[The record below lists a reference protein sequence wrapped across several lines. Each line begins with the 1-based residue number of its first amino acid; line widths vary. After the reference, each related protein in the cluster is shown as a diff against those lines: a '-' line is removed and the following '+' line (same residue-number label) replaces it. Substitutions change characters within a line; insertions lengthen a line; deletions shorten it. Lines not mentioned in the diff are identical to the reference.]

1 MNLDGTWRASE
12 ADDDLRREGVGLD
25 HDDSEW
31 PTVAV
36 PGHWRSTPAFA
47 DSDGPL
53 LYRHRFEL
61 DALPEGRRQFI
72 TLDGVFYQ
80 ADVWLD
86 GAYLGDP
93 EGYFFPHTFE
103 ITPLSGLGS
112 EHVLAVEV
120 ACPPQRQ
127 RTAKRNITGVFQHWD
142 CADPSWNPGGL
153 WRPVRVHTTG
163 PVRIDRLR
171 VLCRDVN
178 DARAHLRLRAR
189 LDADEQ
195 RAAVVRTIVDGVEL
209 ASQEQP
215 LAQGS
220 NDVTWTVDID
230 EPRLWWP
237 WTLGEQALTTVTVE
251 VDVEG
256 APSDRREVRTGL
268 REVAVQNWVF
278 SINGE
283 RMFMKGACLA
293 PTQMAIGEATS
304 AAVRADIEAAREAG
318 LDLVRVLGHIGRPE
332 LYDAADELGVLVWQ
346 DFPLQWKYARTIR
359 KQAVRQAR
367 EAVDLLGH
375 HPSIITWC
383 AHNEPLPV
391 DGDRGEVVGDSA
403 AKHVLNQ
410 QLPTWNK
417 SVLDRWVK
425 RAFESADETRPVVA
439 HSGVV
444 PHLPQ
449 LDGTDSHLHFGWYYG
464 EEADLTGFAA
474 TMPRMVR
481 FVSELGARSLPQ
493 AAGFLHPE
501 RWPELD
507 WAELTERYG
516 YEPAPFE
523 RHVPPAPHP
532 TFESW
537 RTATQHYQATLLR
550 HQIETMRRLKYQP
563 TGGFT
568 LMMLNDA
575 APSISWSLLDHER
588 HPKLALQSV
597 VDACRPVIVIADQ
610 LPELLHP
617 GAALALDVH
626 VVNDLRRPLDAAE
639 CSATLRWPGSN
650 HTWRWQGDVAADGVA
665 RVGIVR
671 FVVPDA
677 PGELWLDLTIEH
689 DEQIAT
695 NRYVATVV
703 AARSTAPAA
712 QGPKP
717 RRRAPRQHWI
727 ARPADAACSTH
738 AVPPRWTTS
747 GPEVIHSLDS
757 VVGQRA
763 GCRRLDPSEARRRPT
778 VRSGRGI
785 CGS

>member
-1 MNLDGTWRASE
+1 MNLDGPWRASA
-12 ADDDLRREGVGLD
+12 ADDDLRRDAVGLD
-25 HDDSEW
+25 YDDSGW
-31 PTVAV
+31 ADVQV

-61 DALPEGRRQFI
+61 DALPAGHRQFV
-72 TLDGVFYQ
+72 TLEGTFYQ

-103 ITPLSGLGS
+103 ITGLSELGS

-120 ACPPQRQ
+120 ACAAQRD

-142 CADPSWNPGGL
+142 CADPSWNPGGI
-153 WRPVRVHTTG
+153 WRPVHVHTTG
-163 PVRIDRLR
+163 AVRIDRLR

-178 DARAHLRLRAR
+178 DARAHLRLRAK
-189 LDADEQ
+189 LDCAEQ
-195 RAAVVRTIVDGVEL
+195 QIALVRTLVDGVEVE
-209 ASQEQP
+209 ATEQP
-215 LAQGS
+215 LAQGI
-220 NDVTWTVDID
+220 NEVAWTIDVDD
-230 EPRLWWP
+230 PRLWWP
-237 WTLGEQALTTVTVE
+237 WSMGEQPLTEVVVEVE
-251 VDVEG
+251 VDGVV
-256 APSDRREVRTGL
+256 SDRREVRTGL

-278 SINGE
+278 SVNGE

-293 PTQMAIGEATS
+293 PTRMALGEATP
-304 AAVRADIEAAREAG
+304 AAVRADVEAAREAG
-318 LDLVRVLGHIGRPE
+318 LDLVRVLGHIGRRE
-332 LYDAADELGVLVWQ
+332 LYDAADELGMLVWQ

-391 DGDRGEVVGDSA
+391 DADRSEAIGASA

-410 QLPTWNK
+410 QLPSWNK

-439 HSGVV
+439 HSGVA

-449 LDGTDSHLHFGWYYG
+449 LDGTASHLHFGWYYG
-464 EEADLTGFAA
+464 DEADLAGFAA

-481 FVSELGARSLPQ
+481 FVSEFGARSVPSS
-493 AAGFLHPE
+493 AAFAHPE

-516 YEPAPFE
+516 YEPAMFE
-523 RHVPPAPHP
+523 RNVPPAPYP
-532 TFESW
+532 TFDSW
-537 RTATQHYQATLLR
+537 RQATQHHQSVLVR
-550 HQIETMRRLKYQP
+550 HQIETMRRLKYHP

-588 HPKLALQSV
+588 VPSWPT
-597 VDACRPVIVIADQ
+597 RPWSTPA
-610 LPELLHP
+610 
-617 GAALALDVH
+617 
-626 VVNDLRRPLDAAE
+626 
-639 CSATLRWPGSN
+639 
-650 HTWRWQGDVAADGVA
+650 
-665 RVGIVR
+665 VR
-671 FVVPDA
+671 
-677 PGELWLDLTIEH
+677 
-689 DEQIAT
+689 
-695 NRYVATVV
+695 
-703 AARSTAPAA
+703 
-712 QGPKP
+712 
-717 RRRAPRQHWI
+717 
-727 ARPADAACSTH
+727 
-738 AVPPRWTTS
+738 
-747 GPEVIHSLDS
+747 
-757 VVGQRA
+757 
-763 GCRRLDPSEARRRPT
+763 
-778 VRSGRGI
+778 
-785 CGS
+785 

>member
-1 MNLDGTWRASE
+1 MNLDGMWRARE
-12 ADDDLRREGVGLD
+12 ADDDLRREAVGLD
-25 HDDSEW
+25 HDDSDW
-31 PTVAV
+31 ASVAV
-36 PGHWRSTPAFA
+36 PGHWRSSAAFA

-61 DALPEGRRQFI
+61 DALPEGRRQFV

-103 ITPLSGLGS
+103 VTGLSRLGS

-120 ACPPQRQ
+120 ACAPQRQ

-153 WRPVRVHTTG
+153 WRSVWVHATG

-171 VLCRDVN
+171 VLCRDAN
-178 DARAHLRLRAR
+178 EARAHLRLHAR

-195 RAAVVRTIVDGVEL
+195 RTVIVRTLVDGVE
-209 ASQEQP
+209 AAAQETS

-220 NDVTWTVDID
+220 NEVAWTVDVD
-230 EPRLWWP
+230 DPRLWWP
-237 WTLGEQALTTVTVE
+237 WSMGDQPLTTITVE

-256 APSDRREVRTGL
+256 VRSDERAVRTGL
-268 REVAVQNWVF
+268 REVAVQNWVY

-283 RMFMKGACLA
+283 RMFLKGACLA
-293 PTQMAIGEATS
+293 PTQMAIGEATPE
-304 AAVRADIEAAREAG
+304 AVRADVVAARDAG
-318 LDLVRVLGHIGRPE
+318 LDVVRVLGHIGRSE
-332 LYDAADELGVLVWQ
+332 LYDAADELGMLVWQ
-346 DFPLQWKYARTIR
+346 DFPLQWKYARSVR

-391 DGDRGEVVGDSA
+391 DDDRGAVIGDSA

-425 RAFESADETRPVVA
+425 RAFESSDETRPAVA
-439 HSGVV
+439 HSGVA

-449 LDGTDSHLHFGWYYG
+449 LDGTDSHLFFGWYYG
-464 EEADLTGFAA
+464 EEADMAGFAA

-481 FVSELGARSLPQ
+481 FVSELGARSAPR
-493 AAGFLHPE
+493 AADFAEPK
-501 RWPELD
+501 RWPDLD
-507 WAELTERYG
+507 WAALTERHG
-516 YEPAPFE
+516 YEPAAFE

-537 RTATQHYQATLLR
+537 RDATQRYQATLLR
-550 HQIETMRRLKYQP
+550 HQIETMRRLKYEP

-568 LMMLNDA
+568 LLMLNDA
-575 APSISWSLLDHER
+575 APAISWSLLDHER
-588 HPKLALQSV
+588 NPKLAHQAV

-610 LPELLHP
+610 LPDLLHP

-626 VVNDLRRPLDAAE
+626 VVNDLRRPLDAAQ
-639 CSATLRWPGSN
+639 CSATLRWPGGS
-650 HTWRWQGDVAADGVA
+650 HAWRWEGDVAADGVA

-671 FVVPDA
+671 FVVPDV

-689 DEQIAT
+689 DDEVAT
-695 NRYVATVV
+695 NRYVATV
-703 AARSTAPAA
+703 AR
-712 QGPKP
+712 KP
-717 RRRAPRQHWI
+717 
-727 ARPADAACSTH
+727 T
-738 AVPPRWTTS
+738 
-747 GPEVIHSLDS
+747 
-757 VVGQRA
+757 
-763 GCRRLDPSEARRRPT
+763 
-778 VRSGRGI
+778 
-785 CGS
+785 